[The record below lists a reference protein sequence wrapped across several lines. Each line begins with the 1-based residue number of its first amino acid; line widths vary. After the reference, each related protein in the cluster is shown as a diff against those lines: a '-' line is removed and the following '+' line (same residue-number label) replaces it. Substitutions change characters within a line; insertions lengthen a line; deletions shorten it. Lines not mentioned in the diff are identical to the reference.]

1 MGLLKASASVNA
13 ALDAEFA
20 AALQGIIGDVDQTL
34 RETANEVAAEAK
46 RTTAFRD
53 KTGTLRGRIR
63 VVKSKFPEGG
73 WLVVAD
79 SPHAHLVERG
89 HLLVLKG
96 KGGIVRVVGHVTAKP
111 FMRPAADRGKASA
124 IAKLKAAQN
133 G

>member
-1 MGLLKASASVNA
+1 MGLLKASASVNT

-20 AALQGIIGDVDQTL
+20 AVLQGIIGDVDETL
-34 RETANEVAAEAK
+34 HEAANEVAAEAK

-53 KTGTLRGRIR
+53 KTGTLRSRIK

-79 SPHAHLVERG
+79 ASHAHLVERG
-89 HLLVLKG
+89 HLLVIKG

-111 FMRPAADRGKASA
+111 FLRPAADRVKSSV